1 VFREA
6 QLLDDHAAE
15 ALFSAATL
23 KIGEIHGALLKSAH
37 IMDEER
43 WVPVKREFGWTHEWT
58 KFGRH
63 VGQDEINWWI
73 VENETNPDELLA
85 MTIEALDAT
94 QVLKTDSAKL
104 KDNEPESY
112 EAMLKDLREF
122 AEQHRGEV
130 DALHKY
136 VAALEKRHPMAPR
149 ILFTYRVWGSTRMAD
164 REMRVDG
171 GDAGKWSEKTLQT
184 LAEIALGV
192 RERGDLVY
200 QDKYNEVGFEIYETL
215 DPETTPPDYEIVP
228 PEPKVVRRTARA
240 VYDKCATYFLEIRDS
255 LRNIKLDI
263 EKLEE
268 QQTLYASD
276 EFWRTF
282 IAKATKV
289 KTSEPQL
296 WDFKETLT
304 LWHVKG
310 EPERTKAKVT
320 FAEDVAS
327 LANTSGGILI
337 IGVNDKREIVG
348 IGDGRNLENRLK
360 VARDVLGE
368 FLEYDR
374 EIVTFRQVGMGQER
388 DTVCLVIVI
397 SQACSSVGVSD
408 GEGRFSYPVR
418 RETGISRV
426 ARMDTPAINSHRKS
440 DNRDFLGELK
450 QYTRDK

>member
-1 VFREA
+1 M
-6 QLLDDHAAE
+6 LDDQVHE
-15 ALFSAATL
+15 ALFSDATL

-37 IMDEER
+37 IMDNER
-43 WVPVKREFGWTHEWT
+43 WVPAKTESGFTTHEWT
-58 KFGRH
+58 EFGKH

-73 VENETNPDELLA
+73 VENETNLDELLA
-85 MTIEALDAT
+85 ITSEALNAT

-104 KDNEPESY
+104 KNKEPESY
-112 EAMLKDLREF
+112 KALLVDLKEF
-122 AEQHRGEV
+122 AEQHRVEI
-130 DALHKY
+130 DALHNY
-136 VAALEKRHPMAPR
+136 VGLLEKRHPMAPR

-164 REMRVDG
+164 REMKLDG
-171 GDAGKWSEKTLQT
+171 EEAGAWKEKTLRQ
-184 LAEIALGV
+184 LAEIALGL

-200 QDKYNEVGFEIYETL
+200 RDKYHEVGFEIYESL

-228 PEPKVVRRTARA
+228 PEPRVVRRTAHA

-263 EKLEE
+263 EKFKE

-282 IAKATKV
+282 ITKASKV
-289 KTSEPQL
+289 KTAEPQL
-296 WDFKETLT
+296 WDFKQTLT
-304 LWHVKG
+304 VWHVKND
-310 EPERTKAKVT
+310 PERRQAKVT

-327 LANTSGGILI
+327 LANTRGGVLV
-337 IGVNDKREIVG
+337 IGVSDKREIVG

-360 VARDVLGE
+360 VARDVLEE

-374 EIVTFRQVGMGQER
+374 EIIEFRQVGMGEKR
-388 DTVCLVIVI
+388 DTICLVIVI

-418 RETGISRV
+418 RETGIERV

-440 DNRDFLGELK
+440 DNRDFLVELK
-450 QYTRDK
+450 QFIRDN

>member
-1 VFREA
+1 M
-6 QLLDDHAAE
+6 LDDHAHE
-15 ALFSAATL
+15 ALFSEATL

-37 IMDEER
+37 IMDKER
-43 WVPVKREFGWTHEWT
+43 WIPVKGEFGWTHDWT
-58 KFGRH
+58 EFGKH

-73 VENETNPDELLA
+73 VENETNLDELLA
-85 MTIEALDAT
+85 ITDEALNAV

-104 KDNEPESY
+104 KNKEPESY
-112 EAMLKDLREF
+112 EALLIHLREF
-122 AEQHRGEV
+122 AEQHRVEI

-136 VAALEKRHPMAPR
+136 VGLLEKRHPMAPR

-164 REMRVDG
+164 REIKLDSEE
-171 GDAGKWSEKTLQT
+171 AGKWKEKTLRA

-200 QDKYNEVGFEIYETL
+200 RDKYHEIGFEIYESL
-215 DPETTPPDYEIVP
+215 DPETTPPDYEIIP
-228 PEPKVVRRTARA
+228 PESRVVRRTAHA
-240 VYDKCATYFLEIRDS
+240 VYDKCSTYFLEIRDS
-255 LRNIKLDI
+255 LRNIKLDA
-263 EKLEE
+263 EKFRE
-268 QQTLYASD
+268 QQGLYASD

-282 IAKATKV
+282 ITKASKV
-289 KTSEPQL
+289 KTAEPQL

-304 LWHVKG
+304 VWHVKND
-310 EPERTKAKVT
+310 PERRQAKVA

-327 LANTSGGILI
+327 LANTKGGVLV

-360 VARDVLGE
+360 VASDVLEE

-374 EIVTFRQVGMGQER
+374 EIVTFRQVGIGKER
-388 DTVCLVIVI
+388 DTICLVIVV

-418 RETGISRV
+418 RETGIGRV
-426 ARMDTPAINSHRKS
+426 ARSDTPAIKSHRKS

-450 QYTRDK
+450 QFTRDN